1 MQFGAYFPAVSATLP
16 PHLVCACNDRHRLCF
31 LLLFVLAPGEL
42 SPALPPPQ
50 PASFSPAACCRLH
63 VVPRHNTLFSQRNS
77 AVKHSVDEFWIAVCL
92 RGTAALAQA
101 GAAHVLFARQ
111 SSGSRASV
119 RPCSHIARRIISQ
132 PQKNACKYK
141 QRGKIHVGRAINT
154 TMSVRDGGVVRGMG
168 VLSASSRTYCSD
180 IFQLQR
186 LLRRA
191 QAAKV
196 SAALSISPAK
206 WRAACYCRAL

>member
-77 AVKHSVDEFWIAVCL
+77 AVKHSVDEFQIAVCL
-92 RGTAALAQA
+92 RGTAALTQA
-101 GAAHVLFARQ
+101 GAAHVRFARQ
-111 SSGSRASV
+111 SSERETMFSYCPTHHFTTTYKCLQVRAARQNTC
-119 RPCSHIARRIISQ
+119 RPSNQHRDEREGWWSGA
-132 PQKNACKYK
+132 
-141 QRGKIHVGRAINT
+141 
-154 TMSVRDGGVVRGMG
+154 RDGSAFSQQPRLLLRH
-168 VLSASSRTYCSD
+168 LSATAAVASRTSCKSKCST
-180 IFQLQR
+180 
-186 LLRRA
+186 
-191 QAAKV
+191 
-196 SAALSISPAK
+196 
-206 WRAACYCRAL
+206 